1 MYMKWAVSCIIA
13 LVLCLTAVP
22 ANAAEASYTVDEIC
36 EQATSPWRATYETK
50 WRTIEVD
57 IQPTVPDVETMP
69 VLIVRPAFWCP
80 TTDMDVVWTA
90 EVSEKMT
97 NYGSFL
103 LRTGDIWGEE
113 NTAREGKKSE
123 GLSQFFYAPLDV
135 EKAYAPSN
143 DLTIAEMIDTL
154 QGIMEAVDHSHFGIA
169 PERSLFVKTA
179 GYIDKSS
186 REYLLPAYITIT
198 IPTTLRD
205 IPLYGHVIDSVDG
218 HSDFENTYYPHLTF
232 IMRNQDSYQLQGRT
246 VYETT
251 ELASDVPLCSFDTV
265 RKAIEK
271 EIEDGH
277 IRFIYSVDLGYAL
290 YNVPGA
296 RHKYYEVWWKDADFY
311 AVPTWRVVCAYSKQA
326 KKNLPSGTIENPE
339 PSLYY
344 KTLYVNAQTGVLT
357 DPNDNRSGCGDYPG
371 IITWEEVK

>member
-1 MYMKWAVSCIIA
+1 MKKVIFCIITM
-13 LVLCLTAVP
+13 LIYFTAF
-22 ANAAEASYTVDEIC
+22 AAYAVEPCYTVDEIR
-36 EQATSPWRATYETK
+36 EQITSPWQATYETK

-80 TTDMDVVWTA
+80 TTDTDVVWKA

-113 NTAREGKKSE
+113 NTALQGRKSE
-123 GLSQFFYAPLDV
+123 GLSLFFYAPLDMK
-135 EKAYAPSN
+135 KAYASPN
-143 DLTIAEMIDTL
+143 DLTIAEMIETL
-154 QGIMEAVDHSHFGIA
+154 QSILDVADHLHFGIA
-169 PERSLFVKTA
+169 PEKALFVKTA

-186 REYLLPAYITIT
+186 REYLLPPYITIT

-205 IPLYGHVIDSVDG
+205 IPIYGHVIDSVDG

-232 IMRNQDSYQLQGRT
+232 IMRSQDSYQLQGRT
-246 VYETT
+246 VNEAV
-251 ELASDVPLCSFDTV
+251 ELASDVPLCSFSTIQET
-265 RKAIEK
+265 IEQ
-271 EIEDGH
+271 EINDGH

-290 YNVPGA
+290 YNVPGT

-311 AVPTWRVVCAYSKQA
+311 AVPTWRVVCAYSQQA
-326 KKNLPSGTIENPE
+326 KKELPSGTIENPE
-339 PSLYY
+339 PTLYY
-344 KTLYVNAQTGVLT
+344 KTLYVNAQTGMLI
-357 DPNDNRSGCGDYPG
+357 DPSDNRSGCGDYPG
-371 IITWEEVK
+371 IITWSDVE